1 MHLILTGA
9 TGVVGSAVLNHIITH
24 GAPSQI
30 TKLTILSRNPSI
42 PLLNTQ
48 KPPPTLKVEVV
59 PHKDFLTYP
68 TSLLS
73 SLADAEGLIW
83 ALGISQSQVSPD
95 EYLAITRDY
104 TLAAAKAF
112 GSNPAKEAGKPFK
125 FVFVSGEGATTTP
138 GRFAPIFARV
148 KGETEKGLLE
158 LNASAECPDL
168 RAYSARPG
176 GVDPAADPAVAEA
189 TTVKRQTGWRK
200 LEPYMMPF
208 IRALS
213 GNMVSPTKEL
223 GQVLTDL
230 ALKDGER
237 MQDGPGISGEGRT
250 IANVALRKMA
260 GL

>member
-24 GAPSQI
+24 GTTSHI

-48 KPPPTLKVEVV
+48 KPPPSLQIDVI
-59 PHKDFLTYP
+59 PHSDFLTYP

-73 SLADAEGLIW
+73 SLSDAEGLIW
-83 ALGISQSQVSPD
+83 ALGISQSQVSAD
-95 EYLAITRDY
+95 EYITITRDY

-112 GSNPAKEAGKPFK
+112 GSNPAREAGKPFK

-138 GRFAPIFARV
+138 GRFSPIFARV
-148 KGETEKGLLE
+148 KGETEKALLE
-158 LNASAECPDL
+158 LNGSVACPDL
-168 RAYSARPG
+168 RVYSARPG
-176 GVDPAADPAVAEA
+176 GVDPGADPAVAKA
-189 TTVKRQTGWRK
+189 TEVKRRTGMRK
-200 LEPYMMPF
+200 LEPYMMPVF
-208 IRALS
+208 RALYS
-213 GNMVSPTKEL
+213 NMVSPTKEL
-223 GQVLTDL
+223 GRVLTDL
-230 ALKDGER
+230 ALRDGER
-237 MQDGPGISGEGRT
+237 LKDGPGISGEGRT